1 MARRIACVA
10 GPAALDA
17 YALRRTTWRREAGEW
32 RQATDVLFPG
42 YVLVETADPDQ
53 LEDALGVLVR
63 PAQLLR
69 AAGNAIATLEPEEA
83 ALIRRLAGSART
95 VEASVGEIVK
105 GSLHVSAGPLTGLE
119 GLVSKI
125 DRHRRAAYLAPAAF
139 RTLMGVSAQA
149 PRRMPRVALEVV
161 SKT

>member
-1 MARRIACVA
+1 MARRIARAA

-32 RQATDVLFPG
+32 HQATDVLFPG
-42 YVLVETADPDQ
+42 YVLVETDDPSQ
-53 LEDALGVLVR
+53 LEDALGVLSR
-63 PAQLLR
+63 PALLVR

-83 ALIRRLAGSART
+83 ALIRQLAGSTRT
-95 VEASVGEIVK
+95 VGASVGEIVN
-105 GSLHVSAGPLTGLE
+105 GILHISSGPLAGLE

-139 RTLMGVSAQA
+139 HTLTGASVQT

>member
-1 MARRIACVA
+1 MARRIARVA
-10 GPAALDA
+10 PEAVHAA

-32 RQATDVLFPG
+32 RQVTDVLFPG

-53 LEDALGVLVR
+53 FEDALAVLAR
-63 PAQLLR
+63 PVQLLR
-69 AAGNAIATLEPEEA
+69 GAGNPVAALEQEEA
-83 ALIRRLAGSART
+83 ALIRQLAGSAHT
-95 VEASVGEIVK
+95 VGASVGEIVN
-105 GSLHVSAGPLTGLE
+105 GVLHVSAGPLTGLE

-139 RTLMGVSAQA
+139 RTLTGASAQA
-149 PRRMPRVALEVV
+149 TRRMPRVALEVV